1 MSLGSGQC
9 GNLKKYA
16 SRKRNEILNLVRLG
30 GFEMEAT
37 AMFHQLEGVRA
48 AAFLLGD
55 DEADSFIS
63 GILRELEA
71 LDGGHELG

>member
-48 AAFLLGD
+48 AAFLLG
-55 DEADSFIS
+55 
-63 GILRELEA
+63 ILRELEA